1 MCQSMR
7 WRQNLQKIR
16 IPAQSF
22 LFGTNTHVACWFTR
36 LSFKGHRHGNIHLKL
51 GCLSR
56 MRRTRS
62 TFFIMLSGV
71 SDTPDQMNVAVV
83 ANAGFFEQ
91 ISGSADQRPERCQAA
106 AICLLLLTPR
116 QHQIMDMV
124 LAGERSKNIATDLG
138 ISRRTVENHRA
149 MIMKKTGSKSI
160 PALARLAFMS
170 AMNGLGQPSIETG
183 RLLG

>member
-1 MCQSMR
+1 M
-7 WRQNLQKIR
+7 LI
-16 IPAQSF
+16 
-22 LFGTNTHVACWFTR
+22 GTSDSPVEVD
-36 LSFKGHRHGNIHLKL
+36 LSA
-51 GCLSR
+51 
-56 MRRTRS
+56 
-62 TFFIMLSGV
+62 V
-71 SDTPDQMNVAVV
+71 S
-83 ANAGFFEQ
+83 
-91 ISGSADQRPERCQAA
+91 ISGLFDRFSGSLGERPERSQAA
-106 AICLLLLTPR
+106 AVCLDVLTPR

-170 AMNGLGQPSIETG
+170 AMNGSGEPSIETG